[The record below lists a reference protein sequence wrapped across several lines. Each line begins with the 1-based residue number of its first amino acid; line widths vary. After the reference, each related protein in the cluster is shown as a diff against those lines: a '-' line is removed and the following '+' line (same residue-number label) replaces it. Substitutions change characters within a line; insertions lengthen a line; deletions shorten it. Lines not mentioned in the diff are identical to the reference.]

1 METFV
6 LNIVKFQL
14 ILEFN
19 SYFTV
24 QVFLK
29 LTVRWKGS
37 ECYGDYMYRVRY
49 LSNIRR
55 QTQVSFIPRHQTLD
69 TIQTTCLQSD
79 ICLILGDKPRLVL
92 YRDTRHQ
99 TLYRQHVYSQIF
111 VLYQTNLGQFYTE
124 IIDTRHYIDYMFTV
138 RHLSNIGSQTQVSF
152 TPRYQ
157 TLDTIQTT
165 CLESDI
171 CLILGDKPRLV
182 LYRGIRH
189 QTLYR
194 LLGQSQI
201 FV

>member
-79 ICLILGDKPRLVL
+79 ICLILGDKPRLVF
-92 YRDTRHQ
+92 
-99 TLYRQHVYSQIF
+99 TL
-111 VLYQTNLGQFYTE
+111 

-138 RHLSNIGSQTQVSF
+138 RYLSDIRRQTQVSF
-152 TPRYQ
+152 Y
-157 TLDTIQTT
+157 LDN
-165 CLESDI
+165 
-171 CLILGDKPRLV
+171 
-182 LYRGIRH
+182 RH

-194 LLGQSQI
+194 LYVYSQI